1 MNEFVPNQ
9 TVMLTKEQEA
19 LWSNVIGGLF
29 LNFGGIEFI
38 AFRWIQHFANEQS
51 LADSAFEMLL
61 NKKLK
66 TIRELVKKSDL
77 TPDVQKRAIELWNE
91 VGKLS
96 KTRNAVAHN
105 PWVFGKGENGQL
117 VGGILDIRCSKGSG
131 QRNVPLISVKTIVE
145 TARRIA
151 QIQND
156 LNLLLTQSD
165 IDKNGMEAGKIDS

>member
-29 LNFGGIEFI
+29 LNFGGIEFL
-38 AFRWIQHFANEQS
+38 AFRWIQHFASDQS

-61 NKKLK
+61 YKKLK
-66 TIRELVKKSDL
+66 TIRGLVKHSDL
-77 TPDVQKRAIELWNE
+77 TSDAQKRAVELWNE
-91 VGKLS
+91 VGRLS
-96 KTRNAVAHN
+96 KIRNSVAHN

-117 VGGILDIRCSKGSG
+117 VGGILDLRNSKGSG
-131 QRNVPLISVKTIVE
+131 QRSVPLISVKTIVE

-151 QIQND
+151 HIQNE
-156 LNLLLTQSD
+156 LNLLLTQSAVD
-165 IDKNGMEAGKIDS
+165 RIGAETAKLGS